1 MEKLQKFHYYL
12 LYVYCSNY
20 LSFRNMFPLGLPN
33 EFSFV
38 STFRM
43 SSRTRRES
51 WDLLRIEDSFGN
63 PQFGIRVNGR
73 RKELE
78 VYTPDVTNTIQS
90 IPFRRNREIRG
101 VSLYYI

>member
-1 MEKLQKFHYYL
+1 
-12 LYVYCSNY
+12 
-20 LSFRNMFPLGLPN
+20 
-33 EFSFV
+33 
-38 STFRM
+38 M

-63 PQFGIRVNGR
+63 AQFGIRVNGR

-78 VYTPDVTNTIQS
+78 AYMPDVTNTIQS

-101 VSLYYI
+101 VSYV

>member
-1 MEKLQKFHYYL
+1 
-12 LYVYCSNY
+12 
-20 LSFRNMFPLGLPN
+20 MFPLGLPT

-78 VYTPDVTNTIQS
+78 VYMPDVTNSIQS
-90 IPFRRNREIRG
+90 ATFLRNREIRG
-101 VSLYYI
+101 VSIF

>member
-1 MEKLQKFHYYL
+1 
-12 LYVYCSNY
+12 
-20 LSFRNMFPLGLPN
+20 MFPLGLPN

-73 RKELE
+73 RRELE
-78 VYTPDVTNTIQS
+78 VYMPDVTNTIQS
-90 IPFRRNREIRG
+90 IPFRRTREVRG
-101 VSLYYI
+101 VSKGDLI